1 MNLKKSQLKEI
12 IKQVVRESLQKREY
26 ARLIKEVSPP
36 GAKAERMIQHVKK
49 SLRDTHPEWD
59 DDKIASV
66 AIATAW
72 KAHNKGSVEE
82 GGDQVPKGQLAKLN
96 PGIVKKPS
104 GQKMG
109 APSGKLPPPV
119 KKANEAGLTSEIG
132 AESKLTPLDDIVK
145 IVAKKTQ
152 NPEHVKY
159 LTAQLF
165 LHQYGK
171 PADMDAVGNAV
182 QRELGNQPSAT
193 GDLNVGPLEDNA
205 NPTDMPIDEPAPEPM
220 FGGGE
225 ESEEHNYDEREEVK
239 LIDQI
244 KQTATKLM
252 DMHRGVAPVPAPAPE
267 KEEGPKKES
276 GEKEEKP
283 EKEEP
288 KEKESDEKEKDDV
301 DEAAYKQVSPNETD
315 TAKEDKARTIQ
326 TDPKVNEASYKVAS
340 PTQARVAKCDH
351 ARKVQT
357 EPKVTE
363 NHKVQARSAKTAKD
377 LDNDPNNVR
386 DPEVPQ
392 A

>member
-26 ARLIKEVSPP
+26 QRLIKEVSPP

-59 DDKIASV
+59 DDKITSV

-82 GGDQVPKGQLAKLN
+82 SGEQVPKGQLAKLN
-96 PGIVKKPS
+96 PGIVKKPA
-104 GQKMG
+104 GQKMS
-109 APSGKLPPPV
+109 APSGKLPSPL
-119 KKANEAGLTSEIG
+119 KKTNEAGLTSEIG
-132 AESKLTPLDDIVK
+132 AESRISPLDDIVK
-145 IVAKKTQ
+145 LVSKKTQ

-159 LTAQLF
+159 LSAQLF
-165 LHQYGK
+165 LHQWGK
-171 PADMDAVGNAV
+171 PADMDAVTAAV
-182 QRELGNQPSAT
+182 ERELGPTTPPAT
-193 GDLNVGPLEDNA
+193 GDLSVGPLEEDDVETA
-205 NPTDMPIDEPAPEPM
+205 EP
-220 FGGGE
+220 
-225 ESEEHNYDEREEVK
+225 HYDEREEIK

-252 DMHRGVAPVPAPAPE
+252 DMHRGMAPAA
-267 KEEGPKKES
+267 PKA
-276 GEKEEKP
+276 P

-288 KEKESDEKEKDDV
+288 KEKESGEKEEKDEV
-301 DEAAYKQVSPNETD
+301 DEASYKQVSPNETD

-326 TDPKVNEASYKVAS
+326 TDPKVNEASYKVV
-340 PTQARVAKCDH
+340 PKTQAQVQKDDQAK
-351 ARKVQT
+351 KVQT

-363 NHKVQARSAKTAKD
+363 NHKVQARSAKTVND
-377 LDNDPNNVR
+377 LDNDPKNVR